1 MKFTTKICTF
11 LTCVLIG
18 LGLCVTTLEAGMV
31 SYDGSAQEFIFRPGT
46 KESPTNLFADFQSV
60 MPGDSLTEQIVIK
73 NVSTNHMDVEV
84 YLRSKGAQE
93 GTDNFLSQMK
103 LTVKQADDGVLFEAP
118 ANETAQLSDWVHLG
132 TVYAGGEITLDVT
145 LEVPITMG
153 NEFQKS
159 SGYIDWE
166 FRIDE
171 VPEEEEDDDG
181 PQMPEPSE
189 KIPGHANTG
198 DNSHF
203 GRYIVLLMTCGVLLL
218 VIYKRV
224 KKQEGELK

>member
-1 MKFTTKICTF
+1 MKFTAKICTF
-11 LTCVLIG
+11 LMCVC
-18 LGLCVTTLEAGMV
+18 LGLCMNVAALAAGEV
-31 SYDGSAQEFIFRPGT
+31 FYEGNSREFIFKPGT

-73 NVSTNHMDVEV
+73 NVSTNHMYVEV

-153 NEFQKS
+153 NEYQKS

-181 PQMPEPSE
+181 PQMLEPSE
-189 KIPGHANTG
+189 KIPGHVNTG
-198 DNSHF
+198 DNSHI
-203 GRYIVLLMTCGVLLL
+203 GRYIVLLLACGVLFF
-218 VIYKRV
+218 VIYKHI
-224 KKQEGELK
+224 KKQEGE